1 MERWQRA
8 LDAHITREPSE
19 HAPCEE
25 CGENTRTDLW
35 DDEAPVI
42 CYECANPNDPEVV
55 QWKQWKLRKQ
65 AEEVVKAIL
74 GK

>member
-8 LDAHITREPSE
+8 LDEYLTREPSE

-25 CGENTRTDLW
+25 CGENTRKDLW

-42 CYECANPNDPEVV
+42 CYECANPNDPDVV
-55 QWKQWKLRKQ
+55 QWKLRKQ